1 MTTVVN
7 LESIMVFERKSIV
20 FQVDSYSN
28 LLKVD
33 LSTDI
38 GPFYTSGFPLTPVI
52 GK

>member
-7 LESIMVFERKSIV
+7 LASIMVFGRKSIV
-20 FQVDSYSN
+20 FQVDGYN
-28 LLKVD
+28 YLLRVD